1 VLEDAALA
9 NLSTRVDRIKT
20 TPGSGYATIGS
31 GTKTVAPDAVAGLAL
46 GPDEP
51 YENSTAAEVFER
63 RTGTPL
69 AGAAGHLRLATL
81 ESANDES
88 VLGGEL
94 GLLGDALAEAE
105 VDRGVVANA
114 DQSTLH
120 GELLEYHREA
130 MLGLAGSNGIV
141 PCGRI
146 DKDLLVD
153 DPAMAFG
160 IALSP
165 ARVTEAFLGC
175 WERGG
180 VVLVEGSDLARTEAY
195 QATVTES
202 QRDTASR
209 RALEYTDELLAD
221 VIAAVDPERDAVV
234 IVSPSAPV
242 AGDGQLTVF
251 AVRAPGLDPGLLES
265 ASTRQPGFVTMVDV
279 APTIGELAGVELD
292 VAEIDGRAVTRS
304 GDGGD
309 DLDARIDR
317 LVEVDNEARF
327 RDRILA
333 PTVSAFITADAIM
346 ALVAIV
352 VLWRGLRLPKAL
364 GVGALAVLFALPLT
378 YLSAL
383 LPFAEWGAAAYAAF
397 VFGGGLAC
405 ALVADRL
412 DRHGVMP
419 VVVAFAAMLLTTAL
433 SVVVLGSELQLSTVF
448 GDSPIVAG
456 RFSGVNNV
464 TFAQVMVA
472 SILLGVGI
480 VHRWPER
487 RGRIG
492 MVALFAAT
500 LVMLG
505 APMWGADVGGV
516 LAGVSA
522 FAVTAT
528 LLAGWRVRW
537 RSVVVYGVIT
547 LVLVLALGVLDLARD
562 PSDRSHLG
570 RLFERIGADG
580 WSGLATVVRRKLEQN
595 LRTLTSS
602 AWRFI
607 LVPVIALAVLIVWR
621 APGRIR
627 SLVERFPGLRAGL
640 IGIAVA
646 GTLGY
651 AVNDSGIAVP
661 GMMLAVLTPA
671 ALFLLARFEPE
682 PPPEAPAVDAD
693 AERREPVPA

>member
-1 VLEDAALA
+1 
-9 NLSTRVDRIKT
+9 
-20 TPGSGYATIGS
+20 
-31 GTKTVAPDAVAGLAL
+31 
-46 GPDEP
+46 
-51 YENSTAAEVFER
+51 
-63 RTGTPL
+63 
-69 AGAAGHLRLATL
+69 
-81 ESANDES
+81 
-88 VLGGEL
+88 
-94 GLLGDALAEAE
+94 
-105 VDRGVVANA
+105 
-114 DQSTLH
+114 
-120 GELLEYHREA
+120 
-130 MLGLAGSNGIV
+130 
-141 PCGRI
+141 
-146 DKDLLVD
+146 
-153 DPAMAFG
+153 
-160 IALSP
+160 
-165 ARVTEAFLGC
+165 
-175 WERGG
+175 
-180 VVLVEGSDLARTEAY
+180 
-195 QATVTES
+195 
-202 QRDTASR
+202 
-209 RALEYTDELLAD
+209 
-221 VIAAVDPERDAVV
+221 
-234 IVSPSAPV
+234 
-242 AGDGQLTVF
+242 
-251 AVRAPGLDPGLLES
+251 
-265 ASTRQPGFVTMVDV
+265 MVDV

-292 VAEIDGRAVTRS
+292 VAEIDGRAVTWS
-304 GDGGD
+304 AEGGD
-309 DLDARIDR
+309 DLDTRIER
-317 LVEVDNEARF
+317 LVDADDDAQF

-333 PTVSAFITADAIM
+333 PTVTAFITADAVM
-346 ALVAIV
+346 ALIAIV
-352 VLWRGLRLPKAL
+352 VLWRGLRLPRAL
-364 GVGALAVLFALPLT
+364 GVAALAVLFALPLT

-383 LPFAEWGAAAYAAF
+383 LPFADWGAVAYTAF
-397 VFGGGLAC
+397 VFGGVLAC

-419 VVVAFAAMLLTTAL
+419 VVIAFAVMLVTTAISVIVL
-433 SVVVLGSELQLSTVF
+433 SSRLQLSTVF

-472 SILLGVGI
+472 AILLGVGI

-487 RGRIG
+487 RGRVAMI
-492 MVALFAAT
+492 ALFAAT
-500 LVMLG
+500 LAMLG

-528 LLAGWRVRW
+528 LLAGWRIRW
-537 RSVVVYGVIT
+537 RTVVVYAVIT
-547 LVLVLALGVLDLARD
+547 LGVVLALGFLDLARD

-607 LVPVIALAVLIVWR
+607 LIPVIALAVLIVWR

-671 ALFLLARFEPE
+671 ALFMLAHFETEPPAE
-682 PPPEAPAVDAD
+682 PPPVDHD